1 VQPDIKDPVC
11 ISCCRFY
18 IGQLVRACPFT
29 GGLRAY
35 GIGVVT
41 EHHCWDDEWP
51 FDVMVDGQL
60 FYYKADEL
68 RAVP

>member
-1 VQPDIKDPVC
+1 MQPDIKDPVC
-11 ISCCRFY
+11 ISCCRFN
-18 IGQLVRACPFT
+18 IGQLVRAQPY
-29 GGLRAY
+29 GGLRAH

-60 FYYKADEL
+60 FYYKAHEL
-68 RAVP
+68 LAAA